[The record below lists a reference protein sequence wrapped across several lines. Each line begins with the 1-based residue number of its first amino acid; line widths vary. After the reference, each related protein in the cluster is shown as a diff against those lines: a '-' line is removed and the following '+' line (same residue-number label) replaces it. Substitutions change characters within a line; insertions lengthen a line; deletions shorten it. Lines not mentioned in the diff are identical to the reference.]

1 MKQLL
6 TLGISIFFLSVL
18 HAQPNQRAFNGCH
31 HTHNR
36 THRMEPLTQ
45 RELQVM
51 NESIARSDTFDI
63 LSYTINLDVSNYAS
77 YSLSAATTIHFA
89 ARMNELSAIRFDLY
103 SLVVDSVKWAQT
115 PAPYTYDG
123 SILEV
128 QSPALLNTN
137 DSASVTVYYHGQPY
151 QDPVW
156 GGFYFQGNY
165 IYNLGIGLSTIPP
178 NFGRVWYPCFDSFV
192 ERATYEYHVKSAGT
206 YRAHCQ
212 GTFLGETVVAGDT
225 VIRSFAFNQPIPT
238 HLSAIAVAAY
248 EDVDYVHAGAFGDV
262 PVRLTAKASA
272 IGAMQSGLVNVGAAI
287 DALQYWYGPHIWERV
302 GFVLTTDGALEIPTN
317 IAYPQFMVGESV
329 ISNNNLLSHEMGH
342 LWWGDVVTPRIHND
356 MWLKEGPAEYSS
368 HLLTEWLYGEEEF
381 VDQVKTNHLDVL
393 RNAHIDDEGFQPLSP
408 MPDTVIYGTHTY
420 YKGASV
426 MHNLR
431 GYLGDELFRIA
442 MTGVQAEHVF
452 QDVTPEQ
459 FRDYLEDASGVE
471 LDDFFDD
478 QVFQPGFSVFVVDSF
493 ASVSEG
499 GNYLVSVNVQQK
511 LRECAQFY
519 QHVPLDVTF
528 ISSNNEREEFQIDAN
543 GQFTT
548 VQIPC
553 SFQPAM
559 VVLNGHNRLNQARMD
574 HEFMVYTDQTLY
586 PVLPFVD
593 FRFSRENVV
602 DSTLVRVEHVWA
614 SPDQQPLGNGVFEI
628 STTHYFV
635 IDGLWDESDVYSG
648 RVNYNGSQET
658 DLDYTLYSNGEQQAI
673 LIYRATSSDPWEIYA
688 DFTMGSGSLT
698 NGDGNFVIDV
708 LRRGQYAFANGDVF
722 AGLKPVD
729 LDLALSMTCFPNPT
743 MNELRVA
750 GNYSG
755 NEVALFDVY
764 ASNGRFLQRS
774 SARISDTFSKSIDT
788 SALSNGDYIMQI
800 VLANGE
806 VLGQQRFV
814 VSR

>member
-1 MKQLL
+1 
-6 TLGISIFFLSVL
+6 
-18 HAQPNQRAFNGCH
+18 
-31 HTHNR
+31 
-36 THRMEPLTQ
+36 
-45 RELQVM
+45 
-51 NESIARSDTFDI
+51 
-63 LSYTINLDVSNYAS
+63 
-77 YSLSAATTIHFA
+77 
-89 ARMNELSAIRFDLY
+89 
-103 SLVVDSVKWAQT
+103 
-115 PAPYTYDG
+115 
-123 SILEV
+123 
-128 QSPALLNTN
+128 
-137 DSASVTVYYHGQPY
+137 
-151 QDPVW
+151 
-156 GGFYFQGNY
+156 
-165 IYNLGIGLSTIPP
+165 
-178 NFGRVWYPCFDSFV
+178 
-192 ERATYEYHVKSAGT
+192 
-206 YRAHCQ
+206 
-212 GTFLGETVVAGDT
+212 
-225 VIRSFAFNQPIPT
+225 
-238 HLSAIAVAAY
+238 
-248 EDVDYVHAGAFGDV
+248 
-262 PVRLTAKASA
+262 
-272 IGAMQSGLVNVGAAI
+272 
-287 DALQYWYGPHIWERV
+287 
-302 GFVLTTDGALEIPTN
+302 
-317 IAYPQFMVGESV
+317 
-329 ISNNNLLSHEMGH
+329 
-342 LWWGDVVTPRIHND
+342 
-356 MWLKEGPAEYSS
+356 
-368 HLLTEWLYGEEEF
+368 
-381 VDQVKTNHLDVL
+381 
-393 RNAHIDDEGFQPLSP
+393 
-408 MPDTVIYGTHTY
+408 
-420 YKGASV
+420 
-426 MHNLR
+426 
-431 GYLGDELFRIA
+431 
-442 MTGVQAEHVF
+442 
-452 QDVTPEQ
+452 
-459 FRDYLEDASGVE
+459 LEDASGVE

-493 ASVSEG
+493 ASVPEG
-499 GNYLVSVNVQQK
+499 NNFLVSVSVQQK

-628 STTHYFV
+628 STTHYFLV
-635 IDGLWDESDVYSG
+635 DGLWDESDLYSG

-658 DLDYTLYSNGEQQAI
+658 DLDYSLYSNGEQQAI
-673 LIYRATSSDPWEIYA
+673 LIYRANSSDAWEIYA

-698 NGDGNFVIDV
+698 NGDGHFVIDV

-806 VLGQQRFV
+806 VLGQERFV